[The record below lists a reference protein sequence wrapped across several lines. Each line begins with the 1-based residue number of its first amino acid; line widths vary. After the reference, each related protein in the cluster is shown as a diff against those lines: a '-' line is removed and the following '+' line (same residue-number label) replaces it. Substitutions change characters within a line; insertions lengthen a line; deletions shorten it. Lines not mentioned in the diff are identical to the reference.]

1 MFCFDRVTN
10 SQYMMKYDM
19 ARLVDVTCTDIL
31 QNFENLTDHNKTIA
45 YFSVPTSIA
54 SLTGIS
60 L

>member
-1 MFCFDRVTN
+1 MTWPDLWMLHV
-10 SQYMMKYDM
+10 
-19 ARLVDVTCTDIL
+19 TDIL

-60 L
+60 Q

>member
-1 MFCFDRVTN
+1 
-10 SQYMMKYDM
+10 M

-31 QNFENLTDHNKTIA
+31 QNFENLTNHNKTIA
-45 YFSVPTSIA
+45 YFSIPTSIA